1 METDIE
7 GAANHPCQVK
17 KKSTRTAPRFHSS
30 VVKAPGC
37 PRRPEK
43 MVPDMLGRKLWV
55 LPDLDN
61 FDFQTVVCSGGS
73 FHPFAPWMC
82 KMSDTEEH
90 PAVQM
95 DVLSSWAGSEL

>member
-17 KKSTRTAPRFHSS
+17 KKSTRTATRFHSS

-37 PRRPEK
+37 PRRPVK
-43 MVPDMLGRKLWV
+43 MVPDMLWV
-55 LPDLDN
+55 LPDMDN
-61 FDFQTVVCSGGS
+61 VDFQTVVCSGGS
-73 FHPFAPWMC
+73 FHLFAPWTC

-90 PAVQM
+90 LAVQM